1 MKVRALYD
9 IFEDENEGKIVLPN
23 FQREFV
29 WEEKQ
34 QKELLATFLVE
45 LPISSILLLKGSPDD
60 FNYRKLCFKEE
71 VEGAR
76 EECYYLLDGQQRMST
91 LKSIFYNFFDK
102 NWEDNWTRLYGK
114 LRNVWFLRMK
124 NLDEDSFD
132 IFGYE
137 DLNFANENL
146 RKFTPQEV
154 VDNIEV
160 FRILKTKKDCWY
172 HPEYK
177 FLNSSGEIILND
189 IERKNEYIKKC
200 AREYLIPLNGLVID
214 KNIQQYIL
222 SRIADNR
229 INEIFLEI
237 EEEEDEVKKLQK
249 IQRYFSRPE
258 LTCSL
263 STLVDYENLKEKLKY
278 EICANWRV
286 KVGNFL
292 DKLLRQEISL
302 IEIEKNE
309 ISRGIAIFETINK
322 GGTPLDNFDLIVAK
336 SAKDSNEKA
345 LTQRVREYLEKDI
358 IIPESVIGVEKE
370 WNARGLKLM
379 TLNDEISKKIKNQ
392 YLNTLSIFFHI
403 DTDYESLKV
412 DHIKRDKIFEM
423 TPEGINSLTEKTIDS
438 ILRTLAF
445 CNLRLGIIELGDISF
460 ELTLIPLAYLLSRD
474 EIWTSKKA
482 LDKLEYWYWV
492 SVFTGRYR
500 EKQNIRAIDDLKTLC
515 HWIIE
520 ENYRD
525 KKVIDL
531 LENKINKVLTVDEYS
546 DLKTL
551 KDGSLTP
558 TPVVKGILSYVLS
571 RNPFDLLI
579 GEEERIYSKILSDPE
594 YKLEEHH
601 LVPLGGDKKLG
612 ELSSKVRNDKSH
624 ILNSVLNKTKISKK
638 ANRDISNLKIS
649 EYISQVKE
657 ICRISHCIPINLE
670 RGENESLNKYFDR
683 LVGER
688 YIKIRETILDEL
700 HNLKM

>member
-237 EEEEDEVKKLQK
+237 EEEEEEVKKLQK

-302 IEIEKNE
+302 IEIEKM
-309 ISRGIAIFETINK
+309 K
-322 GGTPLDNFDLIVAK
+322 
-336 SAKDSNEKA
+336 
-345 LTQRVREYLEKDI
+345 
-358 IIPESVIGVEKE
+358 
-370 WNARGLKLM
+370 
-379 TLNDEISKKIKNQ
+379 
-392 YLNTLSIFFHI
+392 
-403 DTDYESLKV
+403 
-412 DHIKRDKIFEM
+412 
-423 TPEGINSLTEKTIDS
+423 
-438 ILRTLAF
+438 
-445 CNLRLGIIELGDISF
+445 
-460 ELTLIPLAYLLSRD
+460 
-474 EIWTSKKA
+474 
-482 LDKLEYWYWV
+482 
-492 SVFTGRYR
+492 
-500 EKQNIRAIDDLKTLC
+500 
-515 HWIIE
+515 
-520 ENYRD
+520 
-525 KKVIDL
+525 
-531 LENKINKVLTVDEYS
+531 
-546 DLKTL
+546 
-551 KDGSLTP
+551 
-558 TPVVKGILSYVLS
+558 
-571 RNPFDLLI
+571 
-579 GEEERIYSKILSDPE
+579 
-594 YKLEEHH
+594 
-601 LVPLGGDKKLG
+601 
-612 ELSSKVRNDKSH
+612 
-624 ILNSVLNKTKISKK
+624 
-638 ANRDISNLKIS
+638 
-649 EYISQVKE
+649 
-657 ICRISHCIPINLE
+657 
-670 RGENESLNKYFDR
+670 
-683 LVGER
+683 
-688 YIKIRETILDEL
+688 
-700 HNLKM
+700 